1 MTRLGILILPI
12 TILILFGLLSFRAAS
27 TTSIEQ
33 KDVNPTISWMT
44 FEEAM
49 EAVKVEKRKILIS
62 VHTEWC
68 GWCKHMDRTTFQDAN
83 IVQYIN
89 KKFYPVKLD
98 AEQKE
103 EISTP
108 EKVYKYQKGEGKERG
123 FHELAVAL
131 TMGRLTLP
139 STVFLDENFRVLQPI
154 PGYKEPQ
161 TFEMMMTYYGDDH
174 YRSTPWTVYQ
184 KTYVPLKELKPILI
198 SD

>member
-1 MTRLGILILPI
+1 MTRLGLLLPI
-12 TILILFGLLSFRAAS
+12 TIPILLGLFSLRTVSSNALI
-27 TTSIEQ
+27 Q
-33 KDVNPTISWMT
+33 PDKDQTIAWMT

-49 EAVKVEKRKILIS
+49 VAVKKEKRKVLIS
-62 VHTEWC
+62 VYTEWC
-68 GWCKHMDRTTFQDAN
+68 GWCKHMDRTTFQDPN
-83 IVQYIN
+83 IIEYIN
-89 KKFYPVKLD
+89 EKFYPVKLD

-103 EISTP
+103 EITTP
-108 EKVYKYQKGEGKERG
+108 EKVYKYQKGDGKERG

-161 TFEMMMTYYGDDH
+161 SFEMMMTYYGDDH
-174 YRSTPWTVYQ
+174 YRNKPWTVYQ